1 MRFGS
6 SVMGVS
12 VTDIGTFCPVGW
24 RETVLV
30 GPRTDPMADVLGYIA

>member
-6 SVMGVS
+6 SVMGIA
-12 VTDIGTFCPVGW
+12 VTDIETFCPVWW

-30 GPRTDPMADVLGYIA
+30 GPRTDPMADVLGYIV